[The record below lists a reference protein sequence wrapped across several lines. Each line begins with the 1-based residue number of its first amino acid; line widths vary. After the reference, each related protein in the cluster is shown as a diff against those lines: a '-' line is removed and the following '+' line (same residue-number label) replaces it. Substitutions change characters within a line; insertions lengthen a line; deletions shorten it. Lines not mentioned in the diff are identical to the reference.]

1 MINIVAAVVIGLV
14 VLVFWLLLAAA
25 LALVVCHLWL
35 DLKDRITE
43 RRRAR

>member
-1 MINIVAAVVIGLV
+1 MTDIMVAAIAGLV
-14 VLVFWLLLAAA
+14 VLIFWLLVFVV

-43 RRRAR
+43 RRRTR